1 MRYLWKHHISKIILA
16 WLLMPIWAVVYKA
29 IPNSLS
35 SLSVTIIVFYPFI
48 NIMVMLTR
56 FALDRINP
64 DEANEPILK
73 QLKIVHKDY
82 CKFRNTLFNIFG
94 VTHNKPLYVD
104 QRGRFLFCREHS
116 IATSLEAYKSRIKLR
131 CSKVKVRDHEQTE
144 YIDIFS
150 CVLFGSFAGNKYIEL
165 NCKLFHDKVNR
176 RIDIE
181 SIDDITLY
189 GYNICY
195 TVKHFRD
202 FHPYV
207 ASTLLALCFTL
218 DYSYKNLLKSL
229 ERH

>member
-1 MRYLWKHHISKIILA
+1 MRYLWKYHISKLLLA
-16 WLLMPIWAVVYKA
+16 WSLIPIWAVVYQT

-35 SLSVTIIVFYPFI
+35 SLSAAIIAFYPFI
-48 NIMVMLTR
+48 NIMVMLFR
-56 FALDRINP
+56 FVLNRINP
-64 DEANEPILK
+64 DEANKPILK

-82 CKFRNTLFNIFG
+82 CKFRNTLFNMFG
-94 VTHNKPLYVD
+94 VTYKKPLYVD

-144 YIDIFS
+144 NIDIFS

-181 SIDDITLY
+181 SVDDIILHGY
-189 GYNICY
+189 SICYNI
-195 TVKHFRD
+195 KHFMD
-202 FHPYV
+202 LHVYT

-218 DYSYKNLLKSL
+218 DYDYKSLLKSL